1 MAFSGVQRM
10 NEIEEIEE
18 MNEIDEIDDIIH
30 EMNYMYMEN
39 VENKSTDLIAYIS
52 SLINVEQEIKTMLIN
67 LVKNDSYESYIDI
80 YNICQENDIELPPLY

>member
-39 VENKSTDLIAYIS
+39 VENRSTDLIAYIS
-52 SLINVEQEIKTMLIN
+52 SLRNIEQEIKTMLIN
-67 LVKNDSYESYIDI
+67 LVKNDSYESYVDI

>member
-39 VENKSTDLIAYIS
+39 VENRSTDLIAYIS
-52 SLINVEQEIKTMLIN
+52 SLRNIEQEIKTMLIN

>member
-10 NEIEEIEE
+10 NEIEEIDE

-39 VENKSTDLIAYIS
+39 VENRSTDLIAYIS
-52 SLINVEQEIKTMLIN
+52 SLRNIEQEIKTMLIN

>member
-18 MNEIDEIDDIIH
+18 MNDIDEIDDIIH

-52 SLINVEQEIKTMLIN
+52 SLRNIEQEVKTMLIN
-67 LVKNDSYESYIDI
+67 LVKNDSYESYVDI